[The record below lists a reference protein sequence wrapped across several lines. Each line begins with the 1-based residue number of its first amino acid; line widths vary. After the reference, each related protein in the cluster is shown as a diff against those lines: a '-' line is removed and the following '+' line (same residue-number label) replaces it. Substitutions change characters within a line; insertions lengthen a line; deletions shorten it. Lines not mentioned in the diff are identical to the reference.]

1 VTETREALAADT
13 PRSGAQVELRAAG
26 ARLSIA
32 QVGASLRQLSV
43 DGHDVLDGYGP
54 SEIASAAQGQALV
67 PWPNRLA
74 DGRYS
79 FDGEELQL
87 ALSEPE
93 KSNAIH
99 GLARWAA
106 WDVARQEATR
116 ATLAHVVW
124 PQAGYP
130 FHLRVEIHYELS
142 ATGLTVTT
150 TATNAGGRRL
160 PYGLGFHPYLTVGTD
175 RIDAARLRLPAR
187 ARLVAD
193 DRGIPTGEVAP
204 IAGTEYDFSDG
215 RRIGDTALDTA
226 FADLERDR
234 DGGAELSL
242 EGDARRV
249 RLWMDRSFG
258 WVMAFTG
265 DSLPDEA
272 RRRRSLGVEPMT
284 CPPNAL
290 ASGTG
295 VAVLEPGERH
305 VSAWGIRWD

>member
-1 VTETREALAADT
+1 M
-13 PRSGAQVELRAAG
+13 P
-26 ARLSIA
+26 
-32 QVGASLRQLSV
+32 
-43 DGHDVLDGYGP
+43 
-54 SEIASAAQGQALV
+54 
-67 PWPNRLA
+67 
-74 DGRYS
+74 
-79 FDGEELQL
+79 F
-87 ALSEPE
+87 
-93 KSNAIH
+93 H

-106 WDVARQEATR
+106 WDLAHQEARR
-116 ATLAHVVW
+116 ATLAHTVW

-130 FHLRVEIHYELS
+130 FQLRVEIHYELS

-150 TATNAGGRRL
+150 TATNAGARRL

-187 ARLVAD
+187 SRLVAD
-193 DRGIPTGEVAP
+193 DRGIPTGEVTP
-204 IAGTEYDFSDG
+204 IAGTDYDFRDG
-215 RRIGDTALDTA
+215 RPIGDTPLDTA
-226 FADLERDR
+226 FADLES
-234 DGGAELSL
+234 DGDGRAELSL
-242 EGDARRV
+242 DRDTRPV

-290 ASGTG
+290 ASGVG

-305 VSAWGIRWD
+305 ISAWGFRWD